1 LADLTAEELQQ
12 LCADTLQGESEREA
26 QVKEKEKRLKS
37 KQKQEALAKAA
48 DMQRR
53 LSEHEAEEQH
63 RKENQQ
69 QRLDHFTNWLHVR
82 MEEARTKRGEIQVL
96 LKKMLADEEGKAV
109 LAARPRITSSILPE
123 LAALPP
129 NTLGYHYQAFL
140 AKHDITPDSRA
151 EVSFVDCP
159 DLAYVMTRYRET
171 HDLTHCILGMP
182 TTMVGEVAVK
192 WVEAFQLGLPMCV
205 GGAVLGPLRFG
216 PKQREQY
223 QKLMPWAVEMGKKAN
238 FLLAVHWEERWEQD
252 FEQLRRELQI
262 TPAPS
267 FT

>member
-1 LADLTAEELQQ
+1 MSGWSMLARRAGLIQLRPVSGLRQVSSAEHGEAEKDEGGEKLYEHHIPTSTLQKLILAGGSALVGLADPWRADMVAVSGEVTASL
-12 LCADTLQGESEREA
+12 AT
-26 QVKEKEKRLKS
+26 LKS
-37 KQKQEALAKAA
+37 IQE
-48 DMQRR
+48 
-53 LSEHEAEEQH
+53 
-63 RKENQQ
+63 
-69 QRLDHFTNWLHVR
+69 
-82 MEEARTKRGEIQVL
+82 
-96 LKKMLADEEGKAV
+96 KMLADEEGKAV

-129 NTLGYHYQAFL
+129 NTLGFQYQAFL
-140 AKHDITPDSRA
+140 AKHDISPDTRA

-192 WVEAFQLGLPMCV
+192 WVEALQLGLPMCV

-216 PKQREQY
+216 PKQREHY
-223 QKLMPWAVEMGKKAN
+223 EKLMPWAVEMGKKAN

-252 FEQLRRELQI
+252 FEQLRRELAI

-267 FT
+267 LT